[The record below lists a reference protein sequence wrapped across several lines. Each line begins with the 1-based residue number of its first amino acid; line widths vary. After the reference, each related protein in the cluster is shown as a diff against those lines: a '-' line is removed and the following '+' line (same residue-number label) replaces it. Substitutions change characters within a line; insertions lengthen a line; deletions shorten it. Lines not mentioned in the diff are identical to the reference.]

1 MDSFRQN
8 HKEFIR
14 NNKSILKLLQI
25 FRNEKYNVLTE
36 EVDKIAL
43 SANDDKRT

>member
-14 NNKSILKLLQI
+14 NNKSISKLLQI
-25 FRNEKYNVLTE
+25 FRNEKYNVFTE
-36 EVDKIAL
+36 KVDKIAL

>member
-14 NNKSILKLLQI
+14 NNKSILKLPQI
-25 FRNEKYNVLTE
+25 FRNEKYNVFTE
-36 EVDKIAL
+36 EVDKTAL